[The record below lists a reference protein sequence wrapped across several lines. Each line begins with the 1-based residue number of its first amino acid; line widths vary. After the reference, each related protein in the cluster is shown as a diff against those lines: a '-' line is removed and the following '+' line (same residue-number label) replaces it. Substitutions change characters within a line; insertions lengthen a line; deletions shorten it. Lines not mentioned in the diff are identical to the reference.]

1 MSPEIGDRPGPK
13 RVKRIFIF
21 FLFRQLSKREKI
33 KTLDSKA
40 ILDGLR
46 MRQAK
51 GGKRVNR
58 GRLTMGKIRD

>member
-1 MSPEIGDRPGPK
+1 MSSKIGDERGPK

-21 FLFRQLSKREKI
+21 FLFRQLSKRVKI

-51 GGKRVNR
+51 GGERVNR
-58 GRLTMGKIRD
+58 RRLTVGKIRD